1 MCKHMCYKPTLSIL
15 IPLMIMILI
24 SCAPE
29 EASERPE
36 AADDVDIRPEVVF
49 TVADQNPLHMY
60 IESQGIAEPV
70 REVIVRPRISGFI
83 TESLL
88 EDGSRIEMGETILTF
103 SEEEW
108 RYLFLQAE
116 NEYDTAYSAYTIE
129 TGQRQWRNGEGDPE
143 SGDRMVRIST
153 GLAAAEL
160 ALERARLDLEYTK
173 INAPFTG
180 ELAVPARVLPGA
192 FISAGADLARLIDD
206 SEMLIRFD
214 VLEAEINR
222 LQTGMTAELTTPSGN
237 QRTGVVRAISPVV
250 DATSKTGQVIVEV
263 DNQDR
268 ALRAGMTVEGRIRV
282 ETHTGKVRLPREAI
296 LERDG
301 GRTLLFRLT
310 NGSSVEWIY
319 VEPEYATSEW
329 VIVNHEDVAPG
340 DTIAVDRHF
349 AISHMQQVRP
359 RMVGDIF
366 REGDQE

>member
-1 MCKHMCYKPTLSIL
+1 MWYKQTVSIL
-15 IPLMIMILI
+15 LLSMTVILI
-24 SCAPE
+24 SCDGEGNP
-29 EASERPE
+29 ERPE
-36 AADDVDIRPEVVF
+36 AVEDVDIRPEVVF
-49 TVADQNPLHMY
+49 TVADDNPLHIY
-60 IESQGIAEPV
+60 IESQGVAEPI
-70 REVIVRPRISGFI
+70 REVIIRPRISGYI

-103 SEEEW
+103 NEDEW
-108 RYLFLQAE
+108 RYLVLQAE

-129 TGQRQWRNGEGDPE
+129 TGQRQWRDGAGDQE
-143 SGDRMVRIST
+143 TGDRMVRIST

-160 ALERARLDLEYTK
+160 ALERAQLDLEYTK
-173 INAPFTG
+173 INAPISG

-192 FISAGADLARLIDD
+192 FISAGTDLARLIDD
-206 SEMLIRFD
+206 SVMLIRFD

-222 LQTGMTAELTTPSGN
+222 LQTGMRVELNTPAGN
-237 QRTGVVRAISPVV
+237 QRSGVVRALSPVV

-268 ALRAGMTVEGRIRV
+268 ALRAGMTVEGRIQV
-282 ETHTGKVRLPREAI
+282 ETHTGKVRLPRDAI
-296 LERDG
+296 LDRDG
-301 GRTLLFRLT
+301 GRTLLFRLM

-329 VIVNHEDVAPG
+329 VIVNHDDIAPG

-359 RMVGDIF
+359 RMAGDIF
-366 REGDQE
+366 REDEQE